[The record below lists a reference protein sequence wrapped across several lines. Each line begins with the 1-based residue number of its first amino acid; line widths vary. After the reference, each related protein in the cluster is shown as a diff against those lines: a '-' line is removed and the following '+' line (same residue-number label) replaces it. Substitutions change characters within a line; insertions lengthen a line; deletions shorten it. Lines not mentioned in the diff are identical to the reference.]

1 MSLAGL
7 PFALI
12 PPEFQVWVYGLAI
25 AFVLGVLPTIKA
37 ALDII
42 AYFRGNPPAS
52 EKFVTKVE
60 LKDQREVFEKE
71 LRRVEQGIQRTESAI
86 FQQLADLKGTTA
98 GIAQTVQTMSRD
110 WATLAAKLAHV
121 EGALGE

>member
-42 AYFRGNPPAS
+42 AHFRGSPPAS
-52 EKFVTKVE
+52 EKFVTKADFERE
-60 LKDQREVFEKE
+60 LK
-71 LRRVEQGIQRTESAI
+71 RVEHGIQRTESAI